1 MIQDCYIPKL
11 NIAVHLIKNLE
22 LGDER
27 DRGLAILPATCAEE
41 ITLLNQIPNLEGL
54 LTYENLTLL
63 RQLNILS

>member
-27 DRGLAILPATCAEE
+27 DRGLAILQATCAEE